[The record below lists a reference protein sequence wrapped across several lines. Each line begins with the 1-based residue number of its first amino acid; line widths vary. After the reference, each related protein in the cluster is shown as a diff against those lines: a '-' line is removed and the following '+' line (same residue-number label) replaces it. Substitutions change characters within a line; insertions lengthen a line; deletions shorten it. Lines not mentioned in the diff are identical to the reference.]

1 MTVPTSQDIARVDV
15 EHGLTEARGGEGFV
29 KIRVTSDQSDVVMLG
44 QVDPDTARQLATDL
58 MNVAARAEYEQDF
71 WRESHRSGV
80 PENAVGKMLAVVRA
94 GESRRMEGKEPS

>member
-1 MTVPTSQDIARVDV
+1 MAVPMFQDIAGVDV

-29 KIRVTSDQSDVVMLG
+29 KIRVTSDQSDVIMLG
-44 QVDPDTARQLATDL
+44 QIDPETARKLATDL

-71 WRESHRSGV
+71 WRESRRAGV
-80 PENAVGKMLAVVRA
+80 SENAVSKVLAVVRA